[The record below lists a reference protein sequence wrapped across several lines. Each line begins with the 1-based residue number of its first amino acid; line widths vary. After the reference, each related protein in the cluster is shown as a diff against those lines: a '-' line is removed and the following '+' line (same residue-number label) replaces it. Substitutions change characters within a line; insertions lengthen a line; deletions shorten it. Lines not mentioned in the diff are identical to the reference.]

1 MPASLSQTGKSS
13 PLDIRPIISLRDAL
27 TARCEI
33 DFCNPA
39 SKLGG
44 RSCFGFASMKVNT
57 PGRNQLVHRSMKLI
71 QETHRNSVLDY
82 RFGNLTV
89 G

>member
-1 MPASLSQTGKSS
+1 
-13 PLDIRPIISLRDAL
+13 
-27 TARCEI
+27 
-33 DFCNPA
+33 
-39 SKLGG
+39 
-44 RSCFGFASMKVNT
+44 VNT

-71 QETHRNSVLDY
+71 QDTHRNSVLDY